1 MTQIVTAA
9 QSPSNAIRAH
19 NHPVLEEGNLS
30 YPDGRYTVDLSPG
43 SDRTSFTLKHQI
55 EGAPLIALLL
65 KEKRAKY
72 VCTVSSPISAYRRDT
87 RLRRGHPRN
96 PVGYGRPWRA
106 SFVYADD
113 SVHRHLPIWSSSRT
127 GTVCHSLWNGVQISL
142 QQGSRLSLGHVIQL
156 RSSIFNLLLFSKKDD
171 LREGTFFVEAET
183 EPFLFRVNLSPELHK
198 FLQFASGGQ
207 TREHIMTHI
216 VTACFALLQREF
228 PDDNEEEGGW
238 QTHRNLLALAEFLEN
253 RGLPHWSDSD
263 NFHPEHVATAFVP
276 SHPAPR
282 EDDGDED

>member
-1 MTQIVTAA
+1 MTQIVTVA
-9 QSPSNAIRAH
+9 QSLSNAIRSH
-19 NHPVLEEGNLS
+19 NYPILEAGNLS

-55 EGAPLIALLL
+55 EGAPLIVRLL

-72 VCTVSSPISAYRRDT
+72 VCTVSSPISAYRRAHVSDEAAHEIRWDMEDLGEPPLFT
-87 RLRRGHPRN
+87 PMILCT
-96 PVGYGRPWRA
+96 A
-106 SFVYADD
+106 SSNLVLKQDRD
-113 SVHRHLPIWSSSRT
+113 GV
-127 GTVCHSLWNGVQISL
+127 HSLWHGVRISL
-142 QQGSRLSLGHVIQL
+142 QQGSRLALGHVIQL

-198 FLQFASGGQ
+198 FLQFTSAGQ

-228 PDDNEEEGGW
+228 ADDNEEEGGW

-253 RGLPHWSDSD
+253 RGLPHWSDSE
-263 NFHPEHVATAFVP
+263 NFHPEHVATALYP
-276 SHPAPR
+276 HILPR

>member
-9 QSPSNAIRAH
+9 QSLSNAIRAH
-19 NHPVLEEGNLS
+19 NYPVLEAGNLS

-55 EGAPLIALLL
+55 EGAPLIVLLL

-72 VCTVSSPISAYRRDT
+72 VCTVSSPISAYRRTHVSDEAAHEIRWDMEDLGEPPLFT
-87 RLRRGHPRN
+87 PMILCN
-96 PVGYGRPWRA
+96 A
-106 SFVYADD
+106 SSNLVLNQDRD
-113 SVHRHLPIWSSSRT
+113 GV
-127 GTVCHSLWNGVQISL
+127 HSLWHGVRISL
-142 QQGSRLSLGHVIQL
+142 QQGSRLALGNVIQL
-156 RSSIFNLLLFSKKDD
+156 RSSIFNLLLFSKKED
-171 LREGTFFVEAET
+171 LREGMFFVEAET

-228 PDDNEEEGGW
+228 ADDNDEEGGW

-253 RGLPHWSDSD
+253 SGLPHWSDSE
-263 NFHPEHVATAFVP
+263 NFHPEQVATALYP
-276 SHPAPR
+276 HILPR